1 MFEDLGAAGGSDSDE
16 DGAALGGAGDGAG
29 NGNAKKRGGD
39 REYKSKGKVHK
50 DKMLN
55 KRTHKEAKKS
65 KAVNQQKGIIKT
77 QPKGPK

>member
-1 MFEDLGAAGGSDSDE
+1 MFDELGGGGDTDSGDVSD
-16 DGAALGGAGDGAG
+16 LGGAGNGMG

-55 KRTHKEAKKS
+55 KRT
-65 KAVNQQKGIIKT
+65 
-77 QPKGPK
+77 